1 MPGHLSSQQH
11 HDPMGTTIPCPR
23 HPSCHDPRGSMAH
36 MPGLQG
42 HHHPMPRSMVLP
54 TCLVPHSHPGHRL
67 DVAGR
72 RTFRKNLPD
81 TPRSEGRGGTQGAE
95 WFPSVAGTGGR
106 FQGGHSSTAVQVP
119 SCHWH
124 SNGGCP
130 LIGASHEVGAQGVG
144 GETPHPCRGTG
155 VLPAWGMAPSK
166 TQAQPGKKYN

>member
-36 MPGLQG
+36 MPGPQG
-42 HHHPMPRSMVLP
+42 HRHPMPRSVVLP

-95 WFPSVAGTGGR
+95 WFPSVAGTGER
-106 FQGGHSSTAVQVP
+106 FQGGHSSTTVQVP

-130 LIGASHEVGAQGVG
+130 GSGWGDTSPMQGHRGAASLGHG
-144 GETPHPCRGTG
+144 PLKDTG
-155 VLPAWGMAPSK
+155 PDREK
-166 TQAQPGKKYN
+166 I